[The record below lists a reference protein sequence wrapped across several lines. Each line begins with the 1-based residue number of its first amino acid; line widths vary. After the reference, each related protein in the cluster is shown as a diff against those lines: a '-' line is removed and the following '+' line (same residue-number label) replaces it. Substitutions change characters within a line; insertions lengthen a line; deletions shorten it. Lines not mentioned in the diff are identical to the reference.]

1 MRKKVEKQ
9 RILILGGS
17 GFIGNGLYKEL
28 LPYFEIHCTY
38 CQQHGAF
45 SENQIFHNF
54 CVEEDSMF
62 LLLNKIQPTVI
73 ISAMN
78 GDYKSQFQA
87 HQQISNYALINA
99 DCSVL
104 YISSSE
110 VFDGKYRHPSYE
122 NDVTFSER
130 ALGKFKISVEKLF
143 LETIPS
149 QTAVLRL
156 PMVLGINSPEI
167 LHLRQCIR
175 HQAAFE
181 VFPNLVITTTTI
193 NKVCQQ
199 VHFIINQSLH
209 GIFHLASSDMV
220 HHEDLFREITS
231 KMGDKMPIFKSVFS
245 SNEDSYN
252 AILPKENKLP
262 SPNQITVS
270 QVIEECSL
278 NEEIMSIK

>member
-28 LPYFEIHCTY
+28 LPYFEVHCTY
-38 CQQHGAF
+38 YQQQGAF
-45 SENQIFHNF
+45 SENQVFHKF
-54 CVEEDSMF
+54 CVEEDSML

-73 ISAMN
+73 ISALN
-78 GDYKSQFQA
+78 GDFKSQFEA
-87 HQQISNYALINA
+87 HQQILNYALINEA
-99 DCSVL
+99 CLVL

-110 VFDGKYRHPSYE
+110 VFDGKFRHPSYE
-122 NDVTFSER
+122 NDVTLSETV
-130 ALGKFKISVEKLF
+130 AGKFKISIEKLL
-143 LETIPS
+143 LENIPK
-149 QTAVLRL
+149 QTAIIRL

-167 LHLRQCIR
+167 LHLRQCTR

-199 VHFIINQSLH
+199 IHYIINKSLF
-209 GIFHLASSDMV
+209 GIFHLASNDMV
-220 HHEDLFREITS
+220 HHEDLFKEITS
-231 KMGDKMPIFKSVFS
+231 KMGDKMPIFKSVFR
-245 SNEDSYN
+245 SNEDRYM

-262 SPNQITVS
+262 NSIQITVAK
-270 QVIEECSL
+270 VIEECSL
-278 NEEIMSIK
+278 NEEIISIK